1 MKRQGFIYN
10 KVMVQLVVTNVDKAS
25 WIPHTNV
32 IPPTFEGDDGDNL
45 WWVQS
50 QQHPNVIYKICAP
63 FTKYTSC
70 TYEWALWSNFCKH
83 KIIILLICINLTTKN
98 IIEYYDT
105 YFGIHCDGLKSMFAN
120 QSYLQLDDG
129 VSNDDNYNQNHVDE
143 INIVDIEGFA
153 TTYED
158 GRCDNVNVPKGSST
172 PMDQALTCLH
182 KIMVK
187 IIIECDE
194 GVSIK
199 LYDHVILFF

>member
-1 MKRQGFIYN
+1 
-10 KVMVQLVVTNVDKAS
+10 
-25 WIPHTNV
+25 
-32 IPPTFEGDDGDNL
+32 
-45 WWVQS
+45 
-50 QQHPNVIYKICAP
+50 
-63 FTKYTSC
+63 
-70 TYEWALWSNFCKH
+70 
-83 KIIILLICINLTTKN
+83 
-98 IIEYYDT
+98 
-105 YFGIHCDGLKSMFAN
+105 MFAN

-158 GRCDNVNVPKGSST
+158 GRCDNVNVPKGSPT

-187 IIIECDE
+187 IIIECDK